1 MIFVVTQ
8 AINICKNLELLEDL
22 VRCYSAQGSLYF
34 RVGDTAKALARFDEA
49 LKIAERLEQKVRISF
64 DILLSKADVSNIIC
78 LSAARCEIIHQL
90 LLSRF

>member
-1 MIFVVTQ
+1 MQ

-34 RVGDTAKALARFDEA
+34 RLGDTAKALARFDEA

-64 DILLSKADVSNIIC
+64 DILSAKADVSTASC
-78 LSAARCEIIHQL
+78 FQASRYQMIHYFFFC
-90 LLSRF
+90 RF